1 MITFIVYSN
10 IWGLKMNCLCDFI
23 LLGVLFMNGWK
34 ELYDKKKRPGINEL
48 SAYLPADVM
57 VLFSEY

>member
-1 MITFIVYSN
+1 MGFKNELPLRFYII
-10 IWGLKMNCLCDFI
+10 
-23 LLGVLFMNGWK
+23 GVLFMNGWK